1 MTKKKVNRDDLIY
14 RYKDKSSD
22 KKFDKYNNALD
33 IINKTINGK
42 IKLEDLKNDQ
52 EIFKSHLGG
61 IRKGSNKKKSK
72 QQKNTMQNVEML
84 YISRN
89 EAINYLMN
97 ML

>member
-1 MTKKKVNRDDLIY
+1 MNQQTKKVTKKKVNRDDLIY

-52 EIFKSHLGG
+52 EIF
-61 IRKGSNKKKSK
+61 
-72 QQKNTMQNVEML
+72 
-84 YISRN
+84 
-89 EAINYLMN
+89 
-97 ML
+97 